1 MSEKRLQAAV
11 LLPLGKIYEAIYET
25 VIRKW
30 VQEMGGTVI
39 RVAPE
44 FSKADVREQSISQIA
59 AATLLIADVTARN
72 PHVHYLL
79 GYADALEKKSIL
91 LAQQGEDFPF
101 DLRSRPIVIYGSAL
115 LTLGEELRRA
125 WAGFDNFTPGVSAV
139 EGASSALSEPRQQF
153 LSVFREI
160 LDQHGYV
167 HQGRIT
173 REGEN
178 VFVIEDQEMPLA
190 LVQDL
195 ARRAKSSGYR
205 LKFF

>member
-1 MSEKRLQAAV
+1 MSDERLQVAV
-11 LLPLGKIYEAIYET
+11 VLPLGKIYEAIYEN

-44 FSKADVREQSISQIA
+44 FSKAEVREQTFSQIA

-72 PHVHYLL
+72 PHVLYLL
-79 GYADALEKKSIL
+79 GYADALGKKSIL

-101 DLRSRPIVIYGSAL
+101 DLRSRPIVVYGSAL
-115 LTLGEELRRA
+115 VTLGEELRKA
-125 WAGFDNFTPGVSAV
+125 WAGFDNFTPGVSADG
-139 EGASSALSEPRQQF
+139 GAFSGLSEPRQQF
-153 LSVFREI
+153 LTVFREI

-173 REGEN
+173 RESEK
-178 VFVIEDQEMPLA
+178 VFVIEEQEMPLT

-195 ARRAKSSGYR
+195 ARRAKSLGYR